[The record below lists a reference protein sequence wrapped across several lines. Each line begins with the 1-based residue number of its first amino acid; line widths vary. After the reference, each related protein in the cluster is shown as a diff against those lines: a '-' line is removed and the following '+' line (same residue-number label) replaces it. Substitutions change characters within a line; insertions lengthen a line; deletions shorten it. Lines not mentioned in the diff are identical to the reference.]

1 MKVSITRTLNY
12 FDIGQDYRITL
23 GALFRVLQEAS
34 SKHADDADNAMT
46 APARRWIL
54 SRIAADIGHYPRYG
68 DTVTAVTWH
77 RASKGY
83 KSYRE
88 YELYAGDTR
97 VASASTLWLY
107 YDLEAHRLL
116 KIPPDTGEK
125 YGTVEQAATHFEI
138 DAWKPDANFN
148 PHHKTRITT
157 RPTDYDPLHHVN
169 NAVYFDYLLT
179 LLCRSGFDPYRLKS
193 IHLHYNKQIG
203 SDVEILDA
211 GSEIN
216 GNKGVFKIYDED
228 TIFASGQWETS

>member
-1 MKVSITRTLNY
+1 MKVSITRALNY
-12 FDIGQDYRITL
+12 FDIGPDYRITL

-34 SKHADDADNAMT
+34 SKHADNADNALT

-54 SRIAADIGHYPRYG
+54 SRIAAGIDHFPCYG
-68 DTVTAVTWH
+68 ETVTAVTWH
-77 RASKGY
+77 KMSKGY

-97 VASASTLWLY
+97 VASASTVWLY
-107 YDLEAHRLL
+107 YDLDARRLL

-125 YGTVEQAATHFEI
+125 YGTVEQAATRFEI
-138 DAWKPDANFN
+138 DVWKPDADFN

-179 LLCRSGFDPYRLKS
+179 LLCRSGFDPCTLKS

-203 SDVEILDA
+203 NHIETLEA
-211 GSEIN
+211 GCTIK
-216 GNKGVFKIYDED
+216 GNTGVFKIYDQD
-228 TIFASGQWETS
+228 TTFASGQWETS